1 MKNEQRYLE
10 TFYSRPKTYGGRD
23 FVLVD
28 YDKGIFT
35 TGQTNSCR
43 VSYQSCVTTR
53 EDLKQAELKDIV
65 SRLLKSGLK
74 DVSQE
79 EYQALSI
86 NA

>member
-1 MKNEQRYLE
+1 METRYLQ

-35 TGQTNSCR
+35 TGQSNSCR
-43 VSYQSCVTTR
+43 VSSQSCMETR
-53 EDLKQAELKDIV
+53 EDLKQAELKDVV
-65 SRLLKSGLK
+65 SRLLKSGLQE
-74 DVSQE
+74 VSQE

>member
-1 MKNEQRYLE
+1 MENNRYLE

-35 TGQTNSCR
+35 TGQSNSCR
-43 VSYQSCVTTR
+43 VSSQSCMTTR
-53 EDLKQAELKDIV
+53 EDLKQTELKNVV
-65 SRLLKSGLK
+65 SRLLKSGLQE
-74 DVSQE
+74 VNQE

>member
-1 MKNEQRYLE
+1 METQRYLE

-35 TGQTNSCR
+35 MGQSNSCR
-43 VSYQSCVTTR
+43 VSSQSCMATR

-65 SRLLKSGLK
+65 SRLLKSGLQE
-74 DVSQE
+74 VNQE

>member
-1 MKNEQRYLE
+1 MGTQRYLE

-35 TGQTNSCR
+35 TG
-43 VSYQSCVTTR
+43 
-53 EDLKQAELKDIV
+53 
-65 SRLLKSGLK
+65 
-74 DVSQE
+74 
-79 EYQALSI
+79 

>member
-1 MKNEQRYLE
+1 MEKRIEKVTY
-10 TFYSRPKTYGGRD
+10 YSRPKTYGGRD

-35 TGQTNSCR
+35 TGQSNSCR
-43 VSYQSCVTTR
+43 VSSQSCMATR
-53 EDLKQAELKDIV
+53 EDLKKSELKDVV
-65 SRLLKSGLK
+65 SRLLKSGLQE
-74 DVSQE
+74 VSQE